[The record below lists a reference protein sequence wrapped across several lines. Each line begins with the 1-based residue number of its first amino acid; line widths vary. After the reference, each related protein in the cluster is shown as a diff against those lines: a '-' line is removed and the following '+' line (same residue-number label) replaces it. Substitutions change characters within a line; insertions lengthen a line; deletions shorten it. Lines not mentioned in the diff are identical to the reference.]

1 MLPVAPLPADP
12 QPRMVYRLLPP
23 FRIGPDIPESARV
36 STIAF
41 AHGVSTQRAEHRESA
56 SVQEVRIGHWAPGV
70 GVSFGGWPWQA
81 DAMRVVVIGAGIA
94 GAAAAWHLAEHASVV
109 MVERE
114 AHPGAH
120 ATGRSA
126 ALHTETSGAPV
137 VSALAAASRPFLAEP
152 PEGFAD
158 HPLLSPRG
166 LLWIAR
172 ASERDLLNE
181 KATSAGA
188 HGVEVHRLDS
198 SECTE
203 LVGVLRPEASA
214 AGVFE
219 PHAMN
224 IDVDGLLQGFLRG
237 ARRRGA
243 QLHVEAGVTA
253 VEARANGWRVQAP
266 DRHWDCD
273 VVVNAAGA
281 WCDPLAQLAGVA
293 PLGLRP
299 LRRSVFVFPQPPGID
314 ASGWPMVWDIGNR
327 FYFEPEGPLLLV
339 SPVDET
345 PSEPCDARPETED
358 IARGVEELQEATTV
372 VVRGVR
378 RTWAGLRTF
387 TADGVPAAGFDPDH
401 PGFFWLAG
409 QGGYGIKTSPAM
421 GRLCAALVLG
431 DTPPLPPEAVEALDP
446 ARLRPAT

>member
-1 MLPVAPLPADP
+1 
-12 QPRMVYRLLPP
+12 
-23 FRIGPDIPESARV
+23 
-36 STIAF
+36 
-41 AHGVSTQRAEHRESA
+41 
-56 SVQEVRIGHWAPGV
+56 
-70 GVSFGGWPWQA
+70 
-81 DAMRVVVIGAGIA
+81 MRVVVIGAGIA

-114 AHPGAH
+114 GHPGAH

-137 VSALAAASRPFLAEP
+137 VSTLAAVSRPFLAEP
-152 PEGFAD
+152 PAGFTD
-158 HPLLSPRG
+158 HALLSPRG

-172 ASERDLLNE
+172 AGERGRLED
-181 KATSAGA
+181 KAAAAAA

-198 SECTE
+198 SQCRE
-203 LVGVLRPEASA
+203 LVGVLRPEAAA

-243 QLHVEAGVTA
+243 ELRLGAGVTA
-253 VEARANGWRVQAP
+253 VAERAGGWRVRAG

-281 WCDPLAQLAGVA
+281 WCDPVAESAGVE

-299 LRRSVFVFPQPPGID
+299 LRRSVFVFPPPEGVSV
-314 ASGWPMVWDIGNR
+314 AGWPMAWDIGNR
-327 FYFEPEGPLLLV
+327 FYFEPEGPMLLV

-345 PSEPCDARPETED
+345 PSEPCDARAETID
-358 IARGVEELQEATTV
+358 IARGVEEFEAATDLQ
-372 VVRGVR
+372 VRGVR

-387 TADGVPAAGFDPDH
+387 TPDDVPAAGFDPDS

-409 QGGYGIKTSPAM
+409 QGGYGIKTSPAL
-421 GRLCAALVLG
+421 GRLSAALILG
-431 DTPPLPPEAVEALDP
+431 EEPPVPPDAVAALDP
-446 ARLRPAT
+446 ARFRPGAARPGG

>member
-1 MLPVAPLPADP
+1 
-12 QPRMVYRLLPP
+12 
-23 FRIGPDIPESARV
+23 
-36 STIAF
+36 
-41 AHGVSTQRAEHRESA
+41 
-56 SVQEVRIGHWAPGV
+56 
-70 GVSFGGWPWQA
+70 
-81 DAMRVVVIGAGIA
+81 MRVVVIGAGIA
-94 GAAAAWHLAEHASVV
+94 GASAAWHLADHASVV

-114 AHPGAH
+114 AHAGAH

-126 ALHTETSGAPV
+126 ALHTQTSGAPV
-137 VSALAAASRPFLAEP
+137 VSALAGASRAFLTEP

-158 HPLLSPRG
+158 QALLSPRG

-172 ASERDLLNE
+172 AAERDALEE
-181 KATSAGA
+181 KAAA
-188 HGVEVHRLDS
+188 AEDHGVEVHRLDS
-198 SECTE
+198 SQCCG
-203 LVGVLRPEASA
+203 LVGVLRPDAA
-214 AGVFE
+214 HAGVFE

-243 QLHVEAGVTA
+243 ELHLDAGVTA
-253 VEARANGWRVQAP
+253 LTTRSGGWRVTAG

-281 WCDPLAQLAGVA
+281 WCDPLAEMAGVA

-299 LRRSVFVFPQPPGID
+299 LRRSVFVFPPPGGVSV
-314 ASGWPMVWDIGNR
+314 AGWPMVWDIGNR

-358 IARGVEELQEATTV
+358 IALGVEELEEATTLQ
-372 VVRGVR
+372 VRGVR

-387 TADGVPAAGFDPDH
+387 TGDSVPAAGFDSDH

-409 QGGYGIKTSPAM
+409 QGGYGIKTSPAL
-421 GRLCAALVLG
+421 GRLTAALITG
-431 DTPPLPPEAVEALDP
+431 ACEPPPLPPGSVDALSP
-446 ARLRPAT
+446 ARFRD

>member
-1 MLPVAPLPADP
+1 
-12 QPRMVYRLLPP
+12 
-23 FRIGPDIPESARV
+23 
-36 STIAF
+36 
-41 AHGVSTQRAEHRESA
+41 
-56 SVQEVRIGHWAPGV
+56 
-70 GVSFGGWPWQA
+70 
-81 DAMRVVVIGAGIA
+81 MRVVVIGAGIA
-94 GAAAAWHLAEHASVV
+94 GASAAWHLAEHASVV

-137 VSALAAASRPFLAEP
+137 VSALAAASRPFLADP

-158 HPLLSPRG
+158 HALLSGRG

-172 ASERDLLNE
+172 AAERDRLE
-181 KATSAGA
+181 GKAAAAEA
-188 HGVEVHRLDS
+188 HGVEVQRLDS
-198 SECTE
+198 SQCCR
-203 LVGVLRPEASA
+203 LVGVLRPDAA
-214 AGVFE
+214 DAGVHE

-224 IDVDGLLQGFLRG
+224 IDVGGLLQGFLRG

-243 QLHVEAGVTA
+243 ELHVGAGISAATT
-253 VEARANGWRVQAP
+253 RAGGWRVKAG

-281 WCDPLAQLAGVA
+281 WCDQLAGLAGVA

-299 LRRSVFVFPQPPGID
+299 LRRSVFVFPPPEGVST
-314 ASGWPMVWDIGNR
+314 SGWPMVWDIGNR

-339 SPVDET
+339 SPVDEIL
-345 PSEPCDARPETED
+345 SEPCDARPETED
-358 IARGVEELQEATTV
+358 IALGVEELEAATTLK
-372 VVRGVR
+372 VRGVR

-387 TADGVPAAGFDPDH
+387 APDRVPVAGFDPGH

-409 QGGYGIKTSPAM
+409 QGGYGIKTSPAL
-421 GRLCAALVLG
+421 GRLAAALIT
-431 DTPPLPPEAVEALDP
+431 DECEPPPLPSGSVDTLSP
-446 ARLRPAT
+446 ARFRN

>member
-1 MLPVAPLPADP
+1 
-12 QPRMVYRLLPP
+12 
-23 FRIGPDIPESARV
+23 
-36 STIAF
+36 
-41 AHGVSTQRAEHRESA
+41 
-56 SVQEVRIGHWAPGV
+56 
-70 GVSFGGWPWQA
+70 
-81 DAMRVVVIGAGIA
+81 MRVVVIGAGIA
-94 GAAAAWHLAEHASVV
+94 GASAAWHLADHASVV

-137 VSALAAASRPFLAEP
+137 VSALAAASRPFLADP

-158 HPLLSPRG
+158 HALLSGRG

-172 ASERDLLNE
+172 AAERDRLE
-181 KATSAGA
+181 GKAAAAEA

-198 SECTE
+198 SQCCR
-203 LVGVLRPEASA
+203 LVGVLRPDAA
-214 AGVFE
+214 DAGVYE

-243 QLHVEAGVTA
+243 ELHVDAGIGAVTA
-253 VEARANGWRVQAP
+253 RADGWRVQAG
-266 DRHWDCD
+266 DQHWDCD

-281 WCDPLAQLAGVA
+281 WCDAVAGLAGVA

-299 LRRSVFVFPQPPGID
+299 LRRSVFVFPPPEGVST
-314 ASGWPMVWDIGNR
+314 AGWPMVWDIGNR

-358 IARGVEELQEATTV
+358 IALGVEELEAATTLR
-372 VVRGVR
+372 VRGVR

-387 TADGVPAAGFDPDH
+387 APDRVPVAGFDPDH

-409 QGGYGIKTSPAM
+409 QGGYGIKTSPAL
-421 GRLCAALVLG
+421 GSLAAALITDG
-431 DTPPLPPEAVEALDP
+431 CEPPPLSPGSVDALSP
-446 ARLRPAT
+446 ARFRG